1 MGAPAAVL
9 GDRITATCSIH
20 LVPNP
25 ASGAPQPGPPMP
37 FSAPVTAGTCA
48 TVQVGGTPVVV
59 VGAQGQC
66 TPPQVGLHPSDPFM
80 APPAQL
86 GVVVRGSG
94 TVLAGGTPLARS
106 GDTCTACGVPGAS
119 LVGTAASVQVG
130 G

>member
-37 FSAPVTAGTCA
+37 FSAPVTTGTCA

-59 VGAQGQC
+59 VGAQGSC
-66 TPPQVGLHPSDPFM
+66 SPPHVGLHPADPFL
-80 APPAQL
+80 APPLQL
-86 GVVVRGSG
+86 GVVVRGSA
-94 TVLAGGTPLARS
+94 TVQAGGLPLARS
-106 GDTCTACGVPGAS
+106 GDSCTACGLPGAS
-119 LVGTAASVQVG
+119 LAGTGATVQVG